1 MSPYF
6 NGLLAFMFVFLIGN
20 LMFDGFSSTTGAVIV
35 AACATLVGAL
45 VYAVSQKRSS
55 R

>member
-6 NGLLAFMFVFLIGN
+6 SGLLVFVFVFLIGN
-20 LMFDGFSSTTGAVIV
+20 LMFDGFSSTARAIIV
-35 AACATLVGAL
+35 SGCATLVGAV
-45 VYAVSQKRSS
+45 VYAISQKRGS

>member
-6 NGLLAFMFVFLIGN
+6 NGLLSFMVVFLIGN
-20 LMFDGFSSTTGAVIV
+20 LMFDGFSSTVGAVTV
-35 AACATLVGAL
+35 TACATLVGAI
-45 VYAVSQKRSS
+45 VYAISKKKRS